1 MVIKLIVGLGNIG
14 AEYEATRH
22 NAGFWLVEALAREF
36 GIAFKNERGFHGAVS
51 KVGGAWLLK
60 PSTFMNRSGQAVLA
74 LATFYKILPDE
85 ILVVHDELDL
95 PPGGAKMKKSGGH
108 AGHNGLRDIQA
119 RLGTADF
126 WRLRI
131 GIGHPREL
139 QLEQEVVD
147 FVLHRPSREHQGL
160 IDEAMGKAL
169 SVMPHVLAGEMEV
182 AMMKLHSKRAPKE
195 ISGETP
201 KESPKEPPK
210 ETPAA

>member
-1 MVIKLIVGLGNIG
+1 MAIKLIVGLGNIG
-14 AEYEATRH
+14 SEYEATRH

-36 GIAFKNERGFHGAVS
+36 GVGFKNERGFHGAVA
-51 KVGGAWLLK
+51 KVSGAWLLK
-60 PSTFMNRSGQAVLA
+60 PSTFMNRSGQAVQA
-74 LATFYKILPDE
+74 LATFYKIVPDE

-108 AGHNGLRDIQA
+108 AGHNGLKDIQA

-201 KESPKEPPK
+201 KEPPKKPPK